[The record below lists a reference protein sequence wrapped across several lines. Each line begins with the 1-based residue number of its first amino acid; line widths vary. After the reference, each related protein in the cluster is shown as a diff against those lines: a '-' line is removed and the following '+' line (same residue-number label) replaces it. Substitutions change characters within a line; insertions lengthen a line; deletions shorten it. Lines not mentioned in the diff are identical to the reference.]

1 MDDARRV
8 TRSRRPR
15 RATRCVASR
24 RSIFRLLTF
33 VVERVA
39 HGDARR
45 AMTRETTRETRDD
58 DARDDARDD
67 APGARDDA
75 TTTTRRIFGRCD
87 GGVACARA
95 RASAT
100 TRGETK
106 TGCEREGQPYT
117 NVETK
122 TGRARTGTR
131 KLCKPCLRRREKD
144 RANAKRARET
154 TSVNEDGGRG
164 RASES
169 KGAGDAMDDA
179 RIAAARRATGARA
192 GGGGANLGRARRES
206 VVLFGDSLTE
216 RSFEDGGFGARV
228 QHEFRRFADVRCR
241 GYSGYNTE
249 HALCLLDEVFPLN
262 EDVDDDGAFATYKR
276 APVLVTILFGSN
288 DACAKNSSAGDVQH
302 VPLPRYE
309 QNLKTIVERVRRMQP
324 SPRILF
330 ITPPPV
336 DDEAWLRDCATRA
349 AQPGLGFGSLLNDTA
364 PNRTNAG
371 VKPYAEAMKR
381 VARFYDIPVVD
392 LHAALEFSNGEVDET
407 QFCDGLHFS
416 EAGQRQVASLV
427 IDALRQHFPA
437 LASRASDAVKC
448 DFPDWKDL
456 DARGFAAQISH
467 HRDVV
472 APLLGAPNDP

>member
-1 MDDARRV
+1 
-8 TRSRRPR
+8 
-15 RATRCVASR
+15 
-24 RSIFRLLTF
+24 
-33 VVERVA
+33 
-39 HGDARR
+39 
-45 AMTRETTRETRDD
+45 MTRETTRETRETTRETTGD
-58 DARDDARDD
+58 DA
-67 APGARDDA
+67 
-75 TTTTRRIFGRCD
+75 TTTRRIFCRCE
-87 GGVACARA
+87 GCVACARA
-95 RASAT
+95 S
-100 TRGETK
+100 TRDGDAR
-106 TGCEREGQPYT
+106 GCEREGQPYT
-117 NVETK
+117 NAEAK
-122 TGRARTGTR
+122 TGRVRTGTR
-131 KLCKPCLRRREKD
+131 KTCKPCLRRREKD
-144 RANAKRARET
+144 RANARRERET
-154 TSVNEDGGRG
+154 TGEGEDGGRMRA
-164 RASES
+164 RASS
-169 KGAGDAMDDA
+169 AGGGGAVNDAGVA
-179 RIAAARRATGARA
+179 SAPRATGARA
-192 GGGGANLGRARRES
+192 EGRGANLGRARRES

-456 DARGFAAQISH
+456 DPRDFAAQISRH
-467 HRDVV
+467 LDVV

>member
-1 MDDARRV
+1 M
-8 TRSRRPR
+8 
-15 RATRCVASR
+15 
-24 RSIFRLLTF
+24 
-33 VVERVA
+33 
-39 HGDARR
+39 
-45 AMTRETTRETRDD
+45 
-58 DARDDARDD
+58 
-67 APGARDDA
+67 
-75 TTTTRRIFGRCD
+75 
-87 GGVACARA
+87 
-95 RASAT
+95 
-100 TRGETK
+100 
-106 TGCEREGQPYT
+106 
-117 NVETK
+117 
-122 TGRARTGTR
+122 
-131 KLCKPCLRRREKD
+131 
-144 RANAKRARET
+144 
-154 TSVNEDGGRG
+154 
-164 RASES
+164 
-169 KGAGDAMDDA
+169 
-179 RIAAARRATGARA
+179 
-192 GGGGANLGRARRES
+192 
-206 VVLFGDSLTE
+206 LFGDSLTE

-262 EDVDDDGAFATYKR
+262 EDADDDGAFATHKR

-324 SPRILF
+324 TPRILF

-349 AQPGLGFGSLLNDTA
+349 AQPGLGFGTLLNDTA

-381 VARFYDIPVVD
+381 VARSYDIPVVD

-456 DARGFAAQISH
+456 DRSRFRRADISPPRRRGAVARRPERSLALFVVSRNSFAYCFSRAFGPPIHAFAPSHANVSASRGFAGTAATTLPH
-467 HRDVV
+467 NG
-472 APLLGAPNDP
+472 GAPDERRATTARGRARARRVDERATQPRACARVDERATRVTLAVVGANRVDAHRTS